1 MDTGLRRGHPT
12 APDSSVGP
20 QPCRSWG
27 MEIGTEGQ
35 GTTVPGSV
43 AIAPDDPF
51 RIWRELQES
60 ADVTGATTLR
70 PGPPVSDLPVE
81 EPAGAPMSAPEPG
94 TFDVLDE
101 PRLVITDD
109 YIGVDRRR
117 TGVRAGIGR
126 FTYGRRRNI
135 LRLDVLIVLVVVA
148 LVVGAALLVTERPAS
163 RPQSHAD
170 STEIAAALPGN
181 PLRAAARASD
191 PADTVRT
198 TVPATV
204 ATTLPPVSPAVVA
217 PPHHAGDHAG
227 RPGDDHSAASGARR
241 ADDAG
246 GHGGRRPGAGAVPVA
261 ADPRVLDPVP
271 AHLGRALA
279 RLLRQHRLHVGARS
293 AASPRSTS
301 IPARRSSSWPA
312 SSAFEIGHEVDAAY
326 VEPAGR
332 ARPDRGRPR
341 GGSGQLGPR
350 VRLRRAGLPVGL
362 VRRRLLEL
370 LVAGSRR
377 LEHVWPRLPP
387 VPRSQRS
394 SPGSTRESRRIGYLD
409 NLRPARPTPVARRP
423 PRRRP
428 PVARRPPPRS
438 PS

>member
-1 MDTGLRRGHPT
+1 
-12 APDSSVGP
+12 
-20 QPCRSWG
+20 

-217 PPHHAGDHAG
+217 PPATTPATTPVAPATTTPPPPAPAAPTTPEAMGAAALALV
-227 RPGDDHSAASGARR
+227 RYPWQQIPGYSIKFLPIS
-241 ADDAG
+241 DAPS
-246 GHGGRRPGAGAVPVA
+246 PGFYGNTDFTWGAVGGVSTLYVYPGETVE
-261 ADPRVLDPVP
+261 
-271 AHLGRALA
+271 HLAGII
-279 RLLRQHRLHVGARS
+279 G
-293 AASPRSTS
+293 
-301 IPARRSSSWPA
+301 
-312 SSAFEIGHEVDAAY
+312 FEIGHEVDAAY
-326 VEPAGR
+326 VEPQ
-332 ARPDRGRPR
+332 
-341 GGSGQLGPR
+341 GGHAQIEAALGVAPASWAPECDCAEQGYLSGWYAAAFSNYWSPGVGDWSTLAPPPSGAVLAAVEPWLDPR
-350 VRLRRAGLPVGL
+350 V
-362 VRRRLLEL
+362 
-370 LVAGSRR
+370 S
-377 LEHVWPRLPP
+377 
-387 VPRSQRS
+387 
-394 SPGSTRESRRIGYLD
+394 
-409 NLRPARPTPVARRP
+409 
-423 PRRRP
+423 
-428 PVARRPPPRS
+428 
-438 PS
+438 